1 MPHPVPGPERRPPP
15 ARPAGSPCPAPGRS
29 PCVGASDFP
38 HISRAPVIPVRRG
51 PLLCKGPDLSYSLT
65 APQITRMLG
74 EWRAAG
80 PAYCD
85 LAEAFHVLITDGR
98 LPVGARLPAER
109 TLAAE
114 CGISRNTV
122 TAAYRL
128 LREKEYLASDRGAG
142 SFVRLPEGVP
152 RSDPPEPGAPHT
164 DLGRPARTVDLTVA
178 SLPAPALVLGAA
190 TRNASGDL
198 DQYSH
203 LHGYDVVGAPE
214 LRRAI
219 AAGFARRGVPTDP
232 DQILVTTG
240 ADHALGLVVRLLSRP
255 GDAVLTDSPTYPHA
269 LDIVRR
275 LNRRPLTVG
284 LGADGWNLDVWE
296 SALRQEKPRLAYL
309 TPDFHN
315 PTGLVMPAAARSVI
329 ADASRRSGTYLVVDE
344 AMRELSLD
352 GRPLPPP
359 MASYSTP
366 GHIITI
372 GTLSKTCWT
381 GLRVGWIR
389 ASKNIVARLAG
400 LRRSGDTPNSILTQL
415 IGLRVLESNDELL
428 DERRELLVK
437 RRQVLVDLLGRHFP
451 DWRFT
456 TPGGGLSLWVDLG
469 ARLGPA
475 LARAA
480 GRRAVRIYS
489 GGRFGEDG
497 TLDNHIRIP
506 YVADEESLAEG
517 CERLAEAWAE
527 VCGAGGQVQGRMVTQ
542 LRA

>member
-1 MPHPVPGPERRPPP
+1 M
-15 ARPAGSPCPAPGRS
+15 
-29 PCVGASDFP
+29 
-38 HISRAPVIPVRRG
+38 
-51 PLLCKGPDLSYSLT
+51 SYSLT

-80 PAYCD
+80 PAYAD
-85 LAEAFHVLITDGR
+85 LAEAFHVLISDGR
-98 LPVGARLPAER
+98 LPVDARLPAER
-109 TLAAE
+109 TLATE

-128 LREKEYLASDRGAG
+128 LREKGYLASGRGAG

-152 RSDPPEPGAPHT
+152 RLDPPDPDPSHPE
-164 DLGRPARTVDLTVA
+164 LGRAPRTVDLTVA
-178 SLPAPALVLGAA
+178 SLPAPSLVLGAA
-190 TRNASGDL
+190 VRGASGDL

-219 AAGFARRGVPTDP
+219 AADFDRRGVPTDP
-232 DQILVTTG
+232 GQILVTTG

-255 GDAVLTDSPTYPHA
+255 GDTVLTDSPTYPHA

-309 TPDFHN
+309 IPDFHN

-329 ADASRRSGTYLVVDE
+329 ADASRRTGTYLVVDE

-352 GRPLPPP
+352 GRPLPPT
-359 MASYSTP
+359 MASYSKP

-400 LRRSGDTPNSILTQL
+400 LRRGGDTPNSILTQL
-415 IGLRVLESNDELL
+415 IGLRVLQSNDELL

-437 RRQVLVDLLGRHFP
+437 RRQVLVDLLGQHVP

-480 GRRAVRIYS
+480 GRRDVRIYS

-497 TLDNHIRIP
+497 TLDNHIRVP
-506 YVADEESLAEG
+506 YVADEDALAEG
-517 CERLAEAWAE
+517 CERLAEAWHE
-527 VCGAGGQVQGRMVTQ
+527 VRGPGTRSQGRAITQ
-542 LRA
+542 LRV